1 MSTKQFVDEF
11 NSLSIESPKL
21 KELLELMNKKED
33 LHPDL
38 VPYLVVE
45 NKIPYLKHPLLYVVM
60 PSEAMY
66 ASYNKRYEVI
76 KSMIAKSM
84 EEEDF
89 EGYVFHHERPYRL
102 EAFMD
107 IEGNLD
113 DKRYWTLLGEI
124 WTDSEN
130 TWQNI
135 DEWNELLTSN
145 RGYREYLMDENDRK
159 AFEEFPEKLT
169 IYRGH
174 IGKNKKGFSYTIDRE
189 KAVWFSKRFRNKGD
203 VLEITVNKSEV
214 LAYFGGRNEKEILYI
229 PVKK

>member
-11 NSLSIESPKL
+11 NSIESPKL

-45 NKIPYLKHPLLYVVM
+45 NKIPYLKHPLLYVIM

-89 EGYVFHHERPYRL
+89 EGYVFHHERPYRV

-107 IEGNLD
+107 IESNLS
-113 DKRYWTLLGEI
+113 DKRYWSLLGEV

-135 DEWNELLTSN
+135 DEWNELLVH
-145 RGYREYLMDENDRK
+145 
-159 AFEEFPEKLT
+159 A
-169 IYRGH
+169 
-174 IGKNKKGFSYTIDRE
+174 
-189 KAVWFSKRFRNKGD
+189 
-203 VLEITVNKSEV
+203 ITVDKSKV
-214 LAYFGGRNEKEILYI
+214 LAYFGGRKENEILYI
-229 PVKK
+229 PVKNSNFKKKDV